1 MRDTSMTCT
10 PARGTPMRGTLMRG
24 TPMRGASMRGY
35 AYEGYAYESHA
46 HGMHAYEKHAHEG
59 FCEYLARQITAAHL
73 FQLQLGFRCRRIWVS
88 SFYVVTHGFQSP
100 S

>member
-1 MRDTSMTCT
+1 
-10 PARGTPMRGTLMRG
+10 MRGTLMRG

-59 FCEYLARQITAAHL
+59 FYEYLARQITAAHL
-73 FQLQLGFRCRRIWVS
+73 FQLQLGFRRCHIWVS
-88 SFYVVTHGFQSP
+88 VIVVVS
-100 S
+100 